1 MLGSHNSLTYLSPKT
16 LWGKILSPWTKCQD
30 KDLIR
35 QYNNGARYF
44 DIRVRFNKDGNP
56 VAVHNKVEYRGDVY
70 HILELLNEYIQVN
83 GFNKAYLR
91 LILDIRNKSD
101 FEENQLLR
109 QRLLFVEFCH
119 NAINL
124 YDNLVVASAI
134 TYWNW
139 QSIMSY
145 IAVYKDIQL
154 PTTPELDYRG
164 LIEIHASVT
173 AKWYEYLLG
182 TKWYAD
188 SIRRLYDADN
198 IRGLYDSYKNRES
211 IYLVDYI

>member
-44 DIRVRFNKDGNP
+44 DIRVRFDKNRNP

-70 HILELLNEYIQVN
+70 HMLELLNEYIQVN

-119 NAINL
+119 NAINR

-139 QSIMSY
+139 QSVMPY

-154 PTTPELDYRG
+154 PTHNSELDYRG

-188 SIRRLYDADN
+188 SIR
-198 IRGLYDSYKNRES
+198 GLYDSYKNRES